1 MKHQPLIFATFL
13 SPVLYKTCL
22 YITKYLEQLTGI
34 PTFLLPGEDLEDF
47 AAGAI
52 DAGFISGLYRGAQKQ
67 FIHRSRRF
75 AGMYLGMLYQ
85 RIPRKAL
92 IRGISIHA

>member
-1 MKHQPLIFATFL
+1 MKYQPLIFATFL

-22 YITKYLEQLTGI
+22 YITEYLEQLTGI

-52 DAGFISGLYRGAQKQ
+52 DAGFISGLAYVHLASQQPVSIELAAIPVLQAQKT
-67 FIHRSRRF
+67 H
-75 AGMYLGMLYQ
+75 YQ
-85 RIPRKAL
+85 HTP
-92 IRGISIHA
+92 HQ